1 MVSVT
6 MTGEMSN
13 GAPLKALENLVNIW
27 LIELL
32 YRKETVN
39 HFKTSRLS

>member
-6 MTGEMSN
+6 MTSEMSN
-13 GAPLKALENLVNIW
+13 GAPLKTLENLVGIW

-32 YRKETVN
+32 CRKETVN
-39 HFKTSRLS
+39 HFKTSP